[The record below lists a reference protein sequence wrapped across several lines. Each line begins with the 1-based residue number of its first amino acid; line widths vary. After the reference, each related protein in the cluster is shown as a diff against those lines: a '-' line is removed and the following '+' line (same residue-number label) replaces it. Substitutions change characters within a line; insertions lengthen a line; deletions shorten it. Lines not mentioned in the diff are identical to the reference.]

1 MKCGLID
8 SRFLLQYP
16 SPLFRS
22 ERVTIKTIQDRLMS
36 NMDQWAVMLRE
47 GVNYH
52 PVPRGSI
59 CYFWAP
65 SGLGKRSLKGSQE
78 SCECSL
84 LLLYHWDDRLRVLA
98 GILL

>member
-59 CYFWAP
+59 CYFWSTVW
-65 SGLGKRSLKGSQE
+65 SGKAEPQGQSGKL
-78 SCECSL
+78 
-84 LLLYHWDDRLRVLA
+84 
-98 GILL
+98 